1 MLLTA
6 ASLACSRPP
15 AVQDHN
21 LKLLS
26 SLRTAI
32 SAQNREWLEGV
43 ARAVETRHEQGTMR
57 PEEREHF
64 LRIVELART
73 GAWQTAEREAFR
85 FEEAQLS
92 RSRPPDRA
100 SESPHTD

>member
-6 ASLACSRPP
+6 VSLACSRPP
-15 AVQDHN
+15 AVQYHN

-32 SAQNREWLEGV
+32 SAKNREWLEGV
-43 ARAVETRHEQGTMR
+43 ARAVETRHEQGAMS
-57 PEEREHF
+57 PEERDHF
-64 LRIVELART
+64 LRIVELARS
-73 GAWQTAEREAFR
+73 GAWETAEREAYR

-92 RSRPPDRA
+92 RSRPPNRA